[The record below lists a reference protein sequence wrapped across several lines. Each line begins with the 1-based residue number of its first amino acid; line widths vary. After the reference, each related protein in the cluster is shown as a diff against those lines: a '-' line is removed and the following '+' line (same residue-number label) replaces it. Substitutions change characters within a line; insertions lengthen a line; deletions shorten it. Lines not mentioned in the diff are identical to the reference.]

1 MTWRLSSVFLL
12 LFSFAACSLA
22 VPTLFVVQLVSPESA
37 EAPVDV
43 PAASALAAHIDDDGR
58 VFPIIWSLTD
68 PIFRA
73 AVDNGTL
80 KNLPEHPDRDSA
92 LRAAQTLKAQYTLIF
107 TARTREG
114 HVEFEAW
121 LFEGRRQVWTDKREL
136 VSSGT
141 GNDLSNAL
149 DTVGRTYA
157 MLLGAGPFKNLPQQ
171 RKIATPDPGSG
182 QRPNVSL
189 DPGSLEDDAGKE
201 LVAEAAKQIKAGK
214 FALGINL
221 LRDCVD
227 LAPFDITRRK
237 ALCVALLGAQLNLE
251 AAREARLASEMFP
264 QDIELRVISARG
276 WLGAGNQTEA
286 LTDLNEAIARK
297 PESPET
303 RLLLGEVQLLRG
315 RPDFALEHYDAA
327 LAAQPTAEGYFQRAI
342 AHLLL
347 RDSASAEKDL
357 SRRAELEPVVEPD
370 VQSARYL
377 FVIRLAEPGA
387 SNLGERM
394 RSLIQAARLD
404 PGSQAV
410 LAELRA
416 LAELSGRWNLLIDHA
431 SPPAQHLRSHELR
444 RLALKLLAKALS
456 EIQLHLNAPSGDAL
470 VEATID
476 LGECLSS
483 FEEARAAF
491 ARENAS

>member
-1 MTWRLSSVFLL
+1 MSTRLSGVLV
-12 LFSFAACSLA
+12 LFSSFITLSLA
-22 VPTLFVVQLVSPESA
+22 VPTLFIVQLVSPESA

-73 AVDNGTL
+73 AVDQGTL
-80 KNLPEHPDRDSA
+80 KNLPERPDRDSA
-92 LRAAQTLKAQYTLIF
+92 LRAAQGLKAQYTLIF
-107 TARTREG
+107 TARAREG

-121 LFEGRRQVWTDKREL
+121 LFDGRRQVWTDKREL

-157 MLLGAGPFKNLPQQ
+157 MLLGAGPLKHLPQQ
-171 RKIATPDPGSG
+171 RRIATPEPGTG

-189 DPGSLEDDAGKE
+189 DPGTLEDDAGKE
-201 LVAEAAKQIKAGK
+201 LMVEAVKQIKSGK
-214 FALGINL
+214 FAVGINL

-227 LAPFDITRRK
+227 LAPFDVVRRK
-237 ALCVALLGAQLNLE
+237 ALCNALLGVQLNLE
-251 AAREARLASEMFP
+251 AAREARLASEIFP
-264 QDIELRVISARG
+264 QDIELRVIAARG

-286 LTDLNEAIARK
+286 LNDLNEAIARK

-315 RPDFALEHYDAA
+315 RPDFALEHYDSV
-327 LAAQPTAEGYFQRAI
+327 LSGQPSAEGFFQRAI

-347 RDSASAEKDL
+347 RDPESAQKDL
-357 SRRAELEPVVEPD
+357 ARRAELEPVVESD
-370 VQSARYL
+370 VQTARYL
-377 FVIRLAEPGA
+377 FVVRLAEPGA
-387 SNLGERM
+387 SNLAERM

-410 LAELRA
+410 LAELRS
-416 LAELSGRWNLLIDHA
+416 LGELCERWNLLIDHS

-444 RLALKLLAKALS
+444 RLALKLLAKSLS

-483 FEEARAAF
+483 FEEARTAF
-491 ARENAS
+491 ARENAG